1 MISLWSLLSL
11 WFTALNVLRRRF
23 PFRRGERVFLFVDSF
38 VFLRYWMNIIR
49 FLGNFPFVRR
59 QVTDKLSRI
68 FFLIT
73 FLWIRTTSN
82 VTLIWGD
89 FFLSVQWWE
98 ISDWVMSFL
107 VGSHRQPAWLF
118 VSLDLSTLSSKL
130 FLLQLN

>member
-11 WFTALNVLRRRF
+11 WFTALNVLRQRF

-89 FFLSVQWWE
+89 FFVSVQWWE

-107 VGSHRQPAWLF
+107 VGSHRQPVWLF

>member
-1 MISLWSLLSL
+1 LISLWSLLSL

>member
-49 FLGNFPFVRR
+49 FLGNFSFVRR

-107 VGSHRQPAWLF
+107 VGSHRQPVWLF

>member
-49 FLGNFPFVRR
+49 FLGNFSFVRR

-98 ISDWVMSFL
+98 ISDWVMFFL
-107 VGSHRQPAWLF
+107 VGSHRQPVWLF

>member
-107 VGSHRQPAWLF
+107 VRSHRQPVWLF

>member
-38 VFLRYWMNIIR
+38 VILRYWMNIIR
-49 FLGNFPFVRR
+49 FLGNFSFVRR

-107 VGSHRQPAWLF
+107 VGSHRQLVWLF

>member
-38 VFLRYWMNIIR
+38 LFLRYWMNIIR
-49 FLGNFPFVRR
+49 FLGNFSFVRR

-107 VGSHRQPAWLF
+107 VGSHRQPVWLF

>member
-38 VFLRYWMNIIR
+38 VILRYWMNIIR
-49 FLGNFPFVRR
+49 FLGNFSFVRR

-107 VGSHRQPAWLF
+107 VGSHRQPVWLF

>member
-49 FLGNFPFVRR
+49 FLGNFSFVRR

>member
-23 PFRRGERVFLFVDSF
+23 PFRRGERVFLFADSF

-49 FLGNFPFVRR
+49 FLGNFSFVRR

-107 VGSHRQPAWLF
+107 FGSHRQPVWLF

>member
-107 VGSHRQPAWLF
+107 VGSHRQPVWLF

>member
-49 FLGNFPFVRR
+49 FLDNFPFVRR

-107 VGSHRQPAWLF
+107 VGSHRQPVWLF

>member
-49 FLGNFPFVRR
+49 VFGNFSFVRR

-107 VGSHRQPAWLF
+107 VGSHRQPVWLF

>member
-49 FLGNFPFVRR
+49 FLGNFSFVRR
-59 QVTDKLSRI
+59 QVTDKLNRI

-107 VGSHRQPAWLF
+107 VGSHRQPVWLF

>member
-1 MISLWSLLSL
+1 MISLLSLLSL

-49 FLGNFPFVRR
+49 FLGNFSFVRR

-107 VGSHRQPAWLF
+107 VGSHRQPVWLF

>member
-89 FFLSVQWWE
+89 FFVSVQWWE

-107 VGSHRQPAWLF
+107 VGSHRQPVWLF

>member
-38 VFLRYWMNIIR
+38 VFLRNWMNIIR

-107 VGSHRQPAWLF
+107 VGSHRQPVWLF

>member
-49 FLGNFPFVRR
+49 FLGNFSFVRR

-107 VGSHRQPAWLF
+107 VGSHRQTVWLF